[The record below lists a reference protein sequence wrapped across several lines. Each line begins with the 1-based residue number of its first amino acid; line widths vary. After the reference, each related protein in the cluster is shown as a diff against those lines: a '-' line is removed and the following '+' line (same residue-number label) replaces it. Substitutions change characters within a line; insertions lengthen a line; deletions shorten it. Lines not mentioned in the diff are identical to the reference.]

1 MNREY
6 PSLPIPGVAA
16 IIVREEAILLVKREH
31 EPSKGVWG
39 LPGGVVELGETIEE
53 AVCREVKEETGIEI
67 QPIKLLKVLDSITR
81 DESGKIRFH
90 YVLFEFLCKFLGG
103 ELKACTDAQEAM
115 WVSLDNL
122 DSISIMPWTRRF
134 IDRIYSDLK
143 AHNITL
149 S

>member
-1 MNREY
+1 

-16 IIVREEAILLVKREH
+16 AIVSNEAILLVKRGH

-67 QPIKLLKVLDSITR
+67 KPVKLLKVLDSITK

-103 ELKACTDAQEAM
+103 ELKACSDVQDAM
-115 WVSLDNL
+115 WISLDSL
-122 DSISIMPWTRRF
+122 DSINIMPWT
-134 IDRIYSDLK
+134 
-143 AHNITL
+143 
-149 S
+149 